1 MSCYP
6 SSVGGVEEHVCF
18 GTISSSKEKGPT
30 AIWTHLSPIL
40 DLVKAS
46 SPNGTVE
53 KLRELGIDDP
63 YLFPP
68 GIFTDMLKCKQDEKE
83 IFLKRLS
90 KSGTKSAR
98 LSLEAGFNDSFIP
111 RTLQLN
117 LPKPLSELYD
127 PVCLGLSYP
136 DLLLE
141 CEAAFQVL
149 NIDENQA
156 SSVEEETRKQAKSKL
171 WFQMRAGRV
180 TVSRFK
186 AAARTDPANPS
197 KSLIKQ
203 ICYPQAYKFT
213 SAATEITNDTVIMNG
228 TQEKRWGCQHENE
241 ARNVYKAHVAM
252 QHRDFMVE
260 DSGLIISPDYPHL
273 GASPDGKIKCSCCG
287 MGILEIKC
295 PYCKCGDTHEQA
307 AEDKDFCLQNM
318 GGQISLKRNHTYFY
332 QVQAQLNIS
341 SSEYCDFVV
350 LTQDNTLFIERI
362 VKDADFFQQALEN
375 VTSFFK
381 LGVLPELLAKWY
393 TRSTDLPAP
402 TPGPSNATKHVYYC
416 QEPEQGTMLK
426 CQSGYCNVEVFHLKC
441 LGLKGLPK

>member
-1 MSCYP
+1 MKAYKSLDAYSYFVAGWVTGLQQWIVPGNGVHLVRAKVTHSQRLSEPPLLPWIAMQNDGQVIFGHCTCKAGLGARLHEDAVGPSPCKVGLGEVCSHVAATLFALESAVKHLKSRTCTDGPRQWGQSSDVTGGRTIFSSGCNIDFTSPERKRKQACMESCNSGPPP
-6 SSVGGVEEHVCF
+6 SKSKK
-18 GTISSSKEKGPT
+18 TSSIPLMT
-30 AIWTHLSPIL
+30 
-40 DLVKAS
+40 
-46 SPNGTVE
+46 
-53 KLRELGIDDP
+53 
-63 YLFPP
+63 
-68 GIFTDMLKCKQDEKE
+68 QDEKE
-83 IFLKRLS
+83 NFLKRLS

-98 LSLEAGFNDSFIP
+98 LSLEAGFNDSFTP

-127 PVCLGLSYP
+127 PVHLGLSYP

-141 CEAAFQVL
+141 CEAAFQAL

-180 TVSRFK
+180 TASRFK

-213 SAATEITNDTVIMNG
+213 SAATE
-228 TQEKRWGCQHENE
+228 WGCQHENE

-260 DSGLIISPDYPHL
+260 DSGLIINPDYPHL

-295 PYCKCGDTHEQA
+295 PHCKRGASVVFSNSKSSTGMFRPEVRSRRACA
-307 AEDKDFCLQNM
+307 ADLRD
-318 GGQISLKRNHTYFY
+318 
-332 QVQAQLNIS
+332 S
-341 SSEYCDFVV
+341 SSLFLDFMAC
-350 LTQDNTLFIERI
+350 R
-362 VKDADFFQQALEN
+362 
-375 VTSFFK
+375 
-381 LGVLPELLAKWY
+381 
-393 TRSTDLPAP
+393 
-402 TPGPSNATKHVYYC
+402 H
-416 QEPEQGTMLK
+416 
-426 CQSGYCNVEVFHLKC
+426 
-441 LGLKGLPK
+441 